1 MAYGVTNANKH
12 NKKVAEEK
20 FTICGETIELVTN
33 KKIAQRLIRLVT
45 TKLTAQRLSHC
56 RPFDPRPKSVLMV

>member
-20 FTICGETIELVTN
+20 FTICGETIELV
-33 KKIAQRLIRLVT
+33 QRLIRLVT